1 MRRGSYGRVV
11 IAGVVSALVLS
22 GCQLKGGGADLV
34 NGKQLFVQ
42 ECAACHALERAG
54 ATGVTGPDLDAAF
67 AQARKDGLGES
78 TFRGVVEEQIVNPNQ
93 NPQIDPDTGD
103 ETQMPPDIVTGDDA
117 RDVAAYVA
125 QAVAKEG
132 DDTGRLAAVGARK
145 AEGTAKAANGTLAIP
160 VAETG
165 LAYQFADAQA
175 PAGQI
180 RITSKNPQPVP
191 HDIAIEGNGV
201 NQKGEVVNEGGTS
214 EFTADLKPGEY
225 TFYCSVRGHRQGGM
239 EGTLTVG

>member
-11 IAGVVSALVLS
+11 IGGVVSALVLS
-22 GCQLKGGGADLV
+22 GCQLKGGGEDLV
-34 NGKQLFVQ
+34 NGKQLFLQ

-78 TFRGVVEEQIVNPNQ
+78 TFRGVVEQQIINPNQ

-103 ETQMPPDIVTGDDA
+103 ETQMPADLVTGDDA

-132 DDTGRLAAVGARK
+132 DDPGRLASVGAQR
-145 AEGTAKAANGTLAIP
+145 AEGTAEAANGTLAIP

-165 LAYQFADAQA
+165 LAYQFADARA

-180 RITSKNPQPVP
+180 RITSRNPQPVP

-201 NQKGEVVNEGGTS
+201 NQKGEVVGEGGTS
-214 EFTADLKPGEY
+214 EFSANLEPGEY
-225 TFYCSVRGHRQGGM
+225 TFYCSVRGHREGGM
-239 EGTLTVG
+239 EGTLTVD